1 MKNTLFCLFIFCSVS
16 TFAQN
21 GITFKVEKL
30 SKPEELLHLHS
41 PNEIYENLILSDMN
55 IEPYEIKKEE
65 YQGSLSYHCKER
77 ISRQSRFFWP

>member
-30 SKPEELLHLHS
+30 SKPEELLHIPLVW
-41 PNEIYENLILSDMN
+41 SDGVKF
-55 IEPYEIKKEE
+55 PE
-65 YQGSLSYHCKER
+65 YLMLVSGLFTDVPIDISLK
-77 ISRQSRFFWP
+77 PAP